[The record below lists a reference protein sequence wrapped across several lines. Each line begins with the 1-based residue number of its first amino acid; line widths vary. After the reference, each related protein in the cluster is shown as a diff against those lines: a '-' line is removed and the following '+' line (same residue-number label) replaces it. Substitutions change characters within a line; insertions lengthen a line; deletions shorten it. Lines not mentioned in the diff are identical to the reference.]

1 MPTSSDARRSIL
13 APYVACLVVLVAV
26 LPLQGKIDV
35 TEVAIAL
42 ALQAVVG
49 LALAFDRRVQD
60 AVGAPAIVGILLYIA
75 SVALLRD
82 GAGSGYGPLVLVPVI
97 WAALRGRRVEL
108 GVAIVGGA
116 LAFVIP
122 QIVIGAPAYP
132 SVGWRVGSLLVLVAT
147 VVGVAVLR
155 LVERLGASVAHSA
168 AILGAMTE
176 GFALTR
182 DGEIVAVNH
191 ALSRIT
197 GFGREQLIGARPPF
211 PFWPPERLD
220 EAEDIRRKVVS
231 AGGTEFEITL
241 MRSDGLRFPAAI
253 NCAAADLG
261 DGSVAFVNT
270 VRDIT
275 ERRAH
280 EDAMRR
286 RADEL
291 SAIASVTRAMG
302 HSDPDDAR
310 RTICDV
316 AVEVTGA
323 TSAAI
328 WEADAEGVL
337 HNTIRSDLAPIPI
350 PVGHDQPQDGSR
362 VAWRTGRPLFVAQGL
377 GSPHVNQEIL
387 HAGGQ
392 DEQSASLYFG
402 PIGHADHVRGVLVLR
417 WVPAIPE
424 FPKEIEPVLQ
434 VFAAEAATAMERADL
449 LKRLDELSRTDEL
462 TGLPNRRAWQEL
474 LEHERRVARRTG
486 QPLSVVMLDLDHFKA
501 YNDHY
506 GHQGGD
512 RLLVLAAGL
521 WRENLRETD
530 ILARWGGEEFG
541 LLLPGCTAASAVD
554 LVARL
559 HRLPLNGLTF
569 SAGVSQWDGVSDT
582 ETLIGE
588 ADAALYAAKRGG
600 RDRTCVAPAAE
611 SAAA

>member
-13 APYVACLVVLVAV
+13 APYVACLVVLIAV
-26 LPLQGKIDV
+26 LPLQGKIDGP
-35 TEVAIAL
+35 EVAIAL
-42 ALQAVVG
+42 ALQAIIG
-49 LALAFDRRVQD
+49 LALAFDRRLPD
-60 AVGAPAIVGILLYIA
+60 AVGAPAVIGILLYIA

-108 GVAIVGGA
+108 AVAIVGGA
-116 LAFVIP
+116 LAFAIP
-122 QIVIGAPAYP
+122 QLVIGAPAYP

-182 DGEIVAVNH
+182 DGEIVAVNQ
-191 ALSRIT
+191 ALTRIT
-197 GFGREQLIGARPPF
+197 GFGRDHLLGTRPPF

-241 MRSDGLRFPAAI
+241 MRADGLRFPAAI

-291 SAIASVTRAMG
+291 AAIASVTRAMG

-337 HNTIRSDLAPIPI
+337 HNTTRSDLAPIPI
-350 PVGHDQPQDGSR
+350 PLGQDQPQDGSR

-387 HAGGQ
+387 HAGSQ
-392 DEQSASLYFG
+392 DEQSTSLYFG

-434 VFAAEAATAMERADL
+434 VFAAEAASAMERADL

-474 LEHERRVARRTG
+474 LDHERRVARRTG

-541 LLLPGCTAASAVD
+541 LLLPGCTAASAAD

-569 SAGVSQWDGVSDT
+569 SAGVSQWDGVSDA

-600 RDRTCVAPAAE
+600 RNRTCVASAGD
-611 SAAA
+611 AAAA